1 MSEGEEI
8 TVTTDIGS
16 KRVES
21 YLNGVTTNIFND
33 LDIHS
38 SFMWLDIGDNV
49 IRYDAEE
56 MIEQLEVYIYYTN
69 YYLGV

>member
-1 MSEGEEI
+1 MQAGEEI
-8 TVTTDIGS
+8 TITTGIAN
-16 KRVES
+16 KRVVS
-21 YLNGVTTNIFND
+21 YLNGVTTNIFNE

-38 SFMWLDIGDNV
+38 TFMWLDIGDNI

-56 MIEQLEVYIYYTN
+56 LLEQLEVHLYYTN